1 MNTPLRLSTFAPR
14 AQDASKTIISIL
26 NGNFVPYIG
35 KNEKKPGALAT
46 PILPNSIETK
56 LWLISPFENM
66 TLNDGATKGR
76 YERID
81 YNGANPFDPADDEV
95 LDQSL
100 LLTPETSIP
109 AATGQALLSVV
120 APATLPEGYT
130 MDVQVGGRGQ
140 LYTVKVP
147 PGGVEEGQSF
157 EVNIEGRATSS
168 NNLALGTVED
178 LNRAVAV
185 PRVSVPVGA
194 WRDGLCDCCRFGC
207 CHPVFWNAF
216 CCCAFLTAQVMTR
229 MNLDILGR
237 PAPTSR
243 KVNTSYV
250 VLIIVLLEVFLFRIV
265 NVQVIVFS
273 MTHNTLTLPSGEVTT
288 VPKEGMEGLASLF
301 DTFFLFQRLMYLIF
315 ILYIFTVTR
324 AFVRNKYAIPTYVC
338 TSGFGIVED
347 CCLSFWCPCCT
358 AGQLA
363 RHTMDYDTYPGVCCS
378 RTGAPDYVPS
388 II

>member
-1 MNTPLRLSTFAPR
+1 
-14 AQDASKTIISIL
+14 
-26 NGNFVPYIG
+26 
-35 KNEKKPGALAT
+35 
-46 PILPNSIETK
+46 
-56 LWLISPFENM
+56 M
-66 TLNDGATKGR
+66 TLNDAATKGR

-81 YNGANPFDPADDEV
+81 YNGRGASSGSVANPFDSVDDGEV

-147 PGGVEEGQSF
+147 PGGVEEGQTF
-157 EVNIEGRATSS
+157 EVKIEGRATSS
-168 NNLALGTVED
+168 NNAAGVAEED
-178 LNRAVAV
+178 LNRAVAL
-185 PRVSVPVGA
+185 PRVSVPVGS

-216 CCCAFLTAQVMTR
+216 CCSPILTAQVMTR

-237 PAPTSR
+237 SVPATR
-243 KVNTSYV
+243 KVNTFYV
-250 VLIIVLLEVFLFRIV
+250 VLIIALLEVFLVRIV
-265 NVQVIVFS
+265 NLVLFK
-273 MTHNTLTLPSGEVTT
+273 MTHNEVTLSPGIVVE
-288 VPKEGMEGLASLF
+288 VPKEGMEGVASLIA
-301 DTFFLFQRLMYLIF
+301 TVFLYQRLMFIIF

-324 AFVRNKYAIPTYVC
+324 AVVRNKYAIPTSFC
-338 TSGFGIVED
+338 TCGAGIVED
-347 CCLSFWCPCCT
+347 CCLSFWCSCCT

-378 RTGAPDYVPS
+378 RTGVPDYVPS